1 MFLLKNTYT
10 SEHTVQQIDFQ
21 ITKKEIFMLRDKR
34 LPTTEAEWI
43 VFMQNFVAKLAS
55 YAATLGLTPTEVS
68 QQADDTLN
76 YEYLV
81 GVAQQV
87 NDSKD
92 SFFSFK
98 ELVFDGAITTVIP
111 PDPTF
116 PVIAT
121 PKSATPGII
130 KRIRLLVKR
139 IKASTGFSDQIGEDL
154 GLLENVPNSIVPQDI
169 VPEMKL
175 KALTGSL
182 VEISFSKKGFDAMRV
197 EYQRKNDT
205 GWQLAG
211 VFTSSP
217 ATHELPP
224 ELAGEPE
231 SRSYRGVL
239 MEKNVAVT
247 QYSPTYTI
255 VTTP

>member
-1 MFLLKNTYT
+1 
-10 SEHTVQQIDFQ
+10 
-21 ITKKEIFMLRDKR
+21 MLREKK
-34 LPTTEAEWI
+34 LPTNEAGWNLLL
-43 VFMQNFVAKLAS
+43 QNFVAKLPG
-55 YAATLGLTPTEVS
+55 YAIALGLTPTEVTT
-68 QQADDTLN
+68 QADDAQN
-76 YEYLV
+76 FDYLIT
-81 GVAQQV
+81 VAQQV
-87 NDSKD
+87 TDSKD
-92 SFFSFK
+92 SFFAFK
-98 ELVFDGAITTVIP
+98 DLVIDGEISTIQP
-111 PDPTF
+111 PPPIFPTISMPQHPF
-116 PVIAT
+116 
-121 PKSATPGII
+121 PGII
-130 KRIRLLVKR
+130 KRFRLLVKR
-139 IKASTGFSDQIGEDL
+139 IKASTGYTEQIGEDL

-175 KALTGSL
+175 KALTGSR

>member
-1 MFLLKNTYT
+1 MFLLKKTYT
-10 SEHTVQQIDFQ
+10 SEHFVQSYEIL
-21 ITKKEIFMLRDKR
+21 TLSEEIFMLRDKP
-34 LPTTEAEWI
+34 LPTNEAERLI
-43 VFMQNFVAKLAS
+43 FMQNCVVKLPL
-55 YAATLGLTPTEVS
+55 YAAALGLTPLEVS
-68 QQADDTLN
+68 TQADDTLN
-76 YEYLV
+76 YEYLITV
-81 GVAQQV
+81 PQQV

-92 SFFSFK
+92 AFYSFK
-98 ELVFDGAITTVIP
+98 ELVIDGAITNVIP

-139 IKASTGFSDQIGEDL
+139 IKASTGFTDQIGEDL

-169 VPEMKL
+169 VPDMKL
-175 KALTGSL
+175 KALTGSR

-197 EYQRKNDT
+197 EYQRKNDN

-217 ATHELPP
+217 AIHELPP
-224 ELAGEPE
+224 ELPGEPE